1 MAASKNTGNA
11 KPTGRAAS
19 HILTDHDA
27 IRQWAEQRGA
37 KPARVKGTGEGHDD
51 SGILRLDFGEP
62 EERLEPID
70 WDTFFSIFDE
80 RALGLLVQEKTAD
93 GKQSRFN
100 KLVARDDEA

>member
-11 KPTGRAAS
+11 KSTGPAAS

-27 IRQWAEQRGA
+27 IQEWAEQRAA
-37 KPARVKGTGEGHDD
+37 KPARVKGTGEGAED

-70 WDTFFSIFDE
+70 WDTFFRIFDE